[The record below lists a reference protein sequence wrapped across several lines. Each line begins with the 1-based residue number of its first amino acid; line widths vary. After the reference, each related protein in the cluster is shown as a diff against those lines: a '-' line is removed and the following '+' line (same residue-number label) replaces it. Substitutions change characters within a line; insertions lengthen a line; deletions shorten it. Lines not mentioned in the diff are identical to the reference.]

1 MKSIFYGWKITW
13 ALAITQTVSYGV
25 LYYGF
30 GVFTKVIE
38 QEFAWSRAETSG
50 AFSLALLI
58 SGLLG
63 FVVGS
68 HVDKNGARFLMTMG
82 SIIATA
88 MVFAWSLVVDLKS
101 FYLVQAGIGV
111 AMSAV
116 LYPVAFTVIAVWFRS
131 KRPKAMLVVT
141 FVAGLASTI
150 FIPLETYLLEIMSW
164 REALRVLALIIGLTT
179 IPLHAFIIKRRP
191 ADIGLEPDG
200 IKPQT
205 KDLQIMPEIQIS
217 RKEAFRSQSFWWYSL
232 SFALS
237 ALTINAIATHLVP
250 LLLERGLT
258 SSTVAAAA
266 GSVGLMQLAGRIVF
280 TPLNGRLP
288 LKTISAITFATHTV
302 ALIILYTLFS
312 GISVWLF
319 VLFYGIGN
327 GAITLARAALIANSY
342 GAKNFGSISGSMAIF
357 IALTQ
362 AIAPIGAGFLH
373 DLAQSY
379 NPVLITLIIT
389 SLVAS
394 IAVYVAQNQ
403 AKNIKRDS

>member
-1 MKSIFYGWKITW
+1 MKNLFYGWKIIW
-13 ALAITQTVSYGV
+13 ALAITQTVGYGV

-30 GVFTKVIE
+30 GVFTKAIE
-38 QEFAWSRAETSG
+38 HEFAWSRAQTSG

-58 SGLLG
+58 SGLLA
-63 FVVGS
+63 FVVGN
-68 HVDKNGARFLMTMG
+68 HVDKNGARVLMTMG

-88 MVFAWSLVVDLKS
+88 MVFAWSFVDNLKS

-111 AMSAV
+111 AMSTI
-116 LYPVAFTVIAVWFRS
+116 LYPVAFTVVAVWFRF

-150 FIPLETYLLEIMSW
+150 FIPLETYLLKIMTW
-164 REALRVLALIIGLTT
+164 REALRVLALILGLTT
-179 IPLHAFIIKRRP
+179 IPLHALVIRRRP
-191 ADIGLEPDG
+191 EDIGLEPDG

-205 KDLQIMPEIQIS
+205 NSGQIIPEIQIS
-217 RKEAFRSQSFWWYSL
+217 RKQAFKSQSFWWYSL
-232 SFALS
+232 AFALS

-258 SSTVAAAA
+258 STTVAAAA

-288 LKTISAITFATHTV
+288 LKAISAITFATHTV

-312 GISVWLF
+312 GVGLWLF
-319 VLFYGIGN
+319 VIFYGIGN
-327 GAITLARAALIANSY
+327 GAITLARAALIADSY

-362 AIAPIGAGFLH
+362 ALAPIGAGFLH
-373 DLAQSY
+373 DIAQSY
-379 NPVLITLIIT
+379 KPVLLTLIFT

-394 IAVYVAQNQ
+394 VAVYIAQSQSNKKKQ
-403 AKNIKRDS
+403 DS